1 MFCFQVAPICQRGGL
16 SAGTTTT
23 TTTTTSRPDCP
34 YGWEAYEDSNGNLK
48 CFKYCGDTTYPTYAE
63 ESCRAQGGHLASIH
77 SAEEQNFLV
86 QTFNPSSEV
95 WIGAVDPHHNSGW
108 EWTDGTPFDFS
119 YWGSGE
125 PDGGQYYTTM
135 TTSSGRWSDH
145 TYDHY
150 CQYICQLSL

>member
-1 MFCFQVAPICQRGGL
+1 MAPICQRGGL
-16 SAGTTTT
+16 SAGTTTA
-23 TTTTTSRPDCP
+23 TTTTTSRPECP
-34 YGWEAYEDSNGNLK
+34 YGWETYEDSNGNLK
-48 CFKYCGDTTYPTYAE
+48 CFKYCGDTTYATYAE
-63 ESCRAQGGHLASIH
+63 ENCRAQGGHLASIH

-86 QTFNPSSEV
+86 QTFNSNYEV